1 MHGLYYYKQN
11 NDHTN
16 LWMKIILS
24 CGMMTIPFLVWLSM
38 VWFSY
43 HFWYAQCKQ
52 WNHTYFGMKFIPLFL
67 LSFLKLDSLLI
78 GLTSNQS
85 KVSPVSESS
94 AKTTVWIS
102 YQNRYDFTV
111 YTGHTKN
118 GMKIIPWII
127 IPKTVWSSYHKIVWF
142 SSINWCDRYSAY
154 SSIIHAWYT
163 FSFFL
168 LLNDINV
175 AKQITRH
182 IKEMHWHKKQ

>member
-1 MHGLYYYKQN
+1 MYRN
-11 NDHTN
+11 EN
-16 LWMKIILS
+16 L
-24 CGMMTIPFLVWLSM
+24 
-38 VWFSY
+38 Y
-43 HFWYAQCKQ
+43 HFEWHIQALTVSFKTQGWPTWKVYSFTPLTLFAWLHACKGGGLVLCMLYIQCK
-52 WNHTYFGMKFIPLFL
+52 NETKGC
-67 LSFLKLDSLLI
+67 
-78 GLTSNQS
+78 T
-85 KVSPVSESS
+85 